1 MATNPL
7 PELITFDQYL
17 EQEEKA
23 DFKSEYRAG
32 EVFAMSGG
40 TEPHARLIARV
51 ASLLDQKIG
60 NACRVYSSELKVY
73 VAGVNESMYPDGMA
87 LCGEPEFYKNRK
99 DVIVNPT
106 LIVEVLSPSTKY
118 YDGSFKTRA
127 YRTIPTLQHY
137 LLIDSESVYIQLS
150 SRSGKNWVLTESTER
165 DCCLEIGH
173 LFTLTLEEVYRG
185 IL

>member
-1 MATNPL
+1 MATNLL
-7 PELITFDQYL
+7 PEPTTFDQYL
-17 EQEEKA
+17 ELEEKA

-40 TEPHARLIARV
+40 TEVHARLGARIAR
-51 ASLLDQKIG
+51 LLDQVIG
-60 NACRVYSSELKVY
+60 SACRVYNSDLKLY
-73 VAGVNESMYPDGMA
+73 VASVNESMYPDAMA

-106 LIVEVLSPSTKY
+106 LVVEVLSPSTKY

-127 YRTIPTLQHY
+127 YRTIPSLQHC
-137 LLIDSESVYIQLS
+137 LLIDSESVYLQLS
-150 SRSGKNWVLTESTER
+150 SRYGDHWMLTELTER
-165 DCCLEIGH
+165 SRHLEIGD
-173 LFTLTLEEVYRG
+173 LMALMLEEVYDG

>member
-1 MATNPL
+1 MATNLL

-40 TEPHARLIARV
+40 TEPHARLGAQITY
-51 ASLLDQKIG
+51 LLRREIG
-60 NACRVYSSELKVY
+60 NACRIYNGDLKLY
-73 VAGVNESMYPDGMA
+73 VASVNESMYPDAMM

-106 LIVEVLSPSTKY
+106 LVVEVLSPSTKY

-127 YRTIPTLQHY
+127 YRTISSLQHC
-137 LLIDSESVYIQLS
+137 LLIDSEGVYVQLS
-150 SRSGKNWVLTESTER
+150 SRSGKNWILTESAER

-173 LFTLTLEEVYRG
+173 LLTLTLEEIYSG

>member
-1 MATNPL
+1 MATNLLLEP
-7 PELITFDQYL
+7 ITFDQYL
-17 EQEEKA
+17 ELEEKA

-51 ASLLDQKIG
+51 AYLLSREVG
-60 NACRVYSSELKVY
+60 NRCRVYSSELKLY
-73 VAGVNESMYPDGMA
+73 VAGVNESMYPDGIV

-106 LIVEVLSPSTKY
+106 LVVEVLSTKY
-118 YDGSFKTRA
+118 YDGSFKMRA
-127 YRTIPTLQHY
+127 YRTIPSLQHC
-137 LLIDSESVYIQLS
+137 LLIDSESVYVQLS
-150 SRSGKNWVLTESTER
+150 SRHNDSWILTESTER
-165 DCCLEIGH
+165 NWRIEIGD
-173 LFTLTLEEVYRG
+173 LITFTLEEVYNG

>member
-1 MATNPL
+1 MATNLL
-7 PELITFDQYL
+7 PEPITFDQYL
-17 EQEEKA
+17 EQDEKA

-40 TEPHARLIARV
+40 TEVHARLSAQVIY
-51 ASLLDQKIG
+51 LLRREIG
-60 NACRVYSSELKVY
+60 SACRVYNSDLKLY
-73 VAGVNESMYPDGMA
+73 IASVNESMYPDAMV

-106 LIVEVLSPSTKY
+106 LVVEVLSPSTKY

-127 YRTIPTLQHY
+127 YRTVPSLQHC
-137 LLIDSESVYIQLS
+137 LLIDSESVYLQLS
-150 SRSGKNWVLTESTER
+150 SRHGDSWILTELTER
-165 DCCLEIGH
+165 SRHLDIGN
-173 LFTLTLEEVYRG
+173 LLTLTLEEIYNG

>member
-1 MATNPL
+1 MATNLL
-7 PELITFDQYL
+7 PEPITFDQYL
-17 EQEEKA
+17 ELEEKA

-51 ASLLDQKIG
+51 AYLLSREVG
-60 NACRVYSSELKVY
+60 NKCRVYSSELKLY

-106 LIVEVLSPSTKY
+106 LVVEVLSPSTKY

-127 YRTIPTLQHY
+127 YRTIPSLQHC
-137 LLIDSESVYIQLS
+137 LLIDSESVYVQLS
-150 SRSGKNWVLTESTER
+150 SRHGDRWILTESIER
-165 DCCLEIGH
+165 SRHLDIGD
-173 LFTLTLEEVYRG
+173 LVAFTLEEVYNG